1 MAGLLYKD
9 FIGIKG
15 KRVLWILFGLTAAF
29 TILRFLLPGDI
40 DMPMAWG
47 QMENADGELKELTVG
62 AFYDSILIM
71 LPLFFIMVGI
81 ALPSTWT
88 ELICRH
94 DEKNKTR
101 RFTGTLPLEKNT
113 YIASKYI
120 FIGISLYVLFSLE
133 LMWIIIYGSRAGNST
148 GGELM
153 TMVSQSLVSVCGI
166 SLFIASI
173 ELPLFI
179 TLGVKK
185 GILIKAGVIEGLVF
199 LIVLYIFFGNLE
211 KFKNFNIFVFM
222 DWCRE
227 HVVLVSAVSTISP
240 VLEIFI
246 FWLSYKITCK
256 IATDSVVD

>member
-15 KRVLWILFGLTAAF
+15 KRILWILFGLTAAF
-29 TILRFLLPGDI
+29 AILRFLLPGDI

-47 QMENADGELKELTVG
+47 QIESADGELRELTVG
-62 AFYDSILIM
+62 AFYDSILI
-71 LPLFFIMVGI
+71 LFPLFFIMAGI

-101 RFTGTLPLEKNT
+101 RFTGTLPLEKNA

-120 FIGISLYVLFSLE
+120 FIGISLYVLLSLE
-133 LMWIIIYGSRAGNST
+133 LVWTIIYAGRAGNST
-148 GGELM
+148 GGELIA
-153 TMVSQSLVSVCGI
+153 MVSQLLVSVCGV
-166 SLFIASI
+166 SLLIASI

-199 LIVLYIFFGNLE
+199 LIVLYVFFGNME
-211 KFKNFNIFVFM
+211 IFKKFDIFVFM
-222 DWCRE
+222 DWFRK
-227 HVVLVSAVSTISP
+227 HPVLVSAVSVISP
-240 VLEIFI
+240 VLDIFL
-246 FWLSYKITCK
+246 FWISYKITCK
-256 IATDSVVD
+256 IATDSIID